1 MTQPQNK
8 PSFNLR
14 FLLVAALLALL
25 AILFIYA
32 IHYDGAF
39 FSVILFSQLFVL
51 AVLLY
56 FRRYL
61 EKETTEIH
69 LKKEEYLEEINLLNL
84 DLKKEELTRKSL
96 FQRVEAYARLKS
108 LAEKLSLC
116 ATHLQAAE
124 ILADRVSEL
133 FSGDRTTTLLYL
145 SYPTIGDLG
154 LVVAVKK
161 GSRIQILSKK
171 GDMFDAWVVK
181 NLKPLLIESARTDFR
196 FDAEKNAPLKD
207 DREYASLIAV
217 PLMVGVKILGVLR
230 VDSPE
235 EKYFS
240 TDDLRFLSRIA
251 DLGAVSLE
259 SAQLYEHL
267 QDLAIKDGLTG
278 LYLRRYLWDRMS
290 EELPRQ
296 LRRKQE
302 MSLLMMDLDHFK
314 KYNDRFGHVA
324 GDIVLRTLSDLLIK
338 HFQQPGNIV
347 CRYGGEEFAVMLPD
361 CSKTQAQALAEDFR
375 AQIAQ
380 AEIVLRREKTAITV
394 SIGIAS
400 FPSDAQIKE
409 ELVQKADQALYAAK
423 QKGRNK
429 VCLA

>member
-8 PSFNLR
+8 LSSNLR
-14 FLLVAALLALL
+14 LLLVTVLSALLAVF
-25 AILFIYA
+25 FIYA
-32 IHYDGAF
+32 IQCDGAF
-39 FSVILFSQLFVL
+39 FSVIFFSQLSVL
-51 AVLLY
+51 AILFY

-84 DLKKEELTRKSL
+84 SLKKEELARKSL

-116 ATHLQAAE
+116 ATHSQAAD
-124 ILADRVSEL
+124 ILAERASEL
-133 FSGDRTTTLLYL
+133 FNGDRTTTLLYL
-145 SYPTIGDLG
+145 FHSKTGDLG
-154 LVVAVKK
+154 LVAAVKQ
-161 GSRIQILSKK
+161 GSKIQVLSKK

-181 NLKPLLIESARTDFR
+181 NLKPLLLESIRADFR
-196 FDAEKNAPLKD
+196 FDTEKVTPLKD

-217 PLMVGVKILGVLR
+217 PLMVGAKIIGVLR

-251 DLGAVSLE
+251 DLGAVALE

-267 QDLAIKDGLTG
+267 QDLAIKDSLTG
-278 LYLRRYLWDRMS
+278 LYLRRYLWDRMN

-302 MSLLMMDLDHFK
+302 MSLLMIDLDHFK
-314 KYNDRFGHVA
+314 RYNDRFGHVA

-338 HFQQPGNIV
+338 HFQQPGNII

-361 CSKTQAQALAEDFR
+361 CSKAQAQALAENFR

-380 AEIVLRREKTAITV
+380 AEIILRREKTAITV
-394 SIGIAS
+394 SVGVAS